1 MAWALEPERNEK
13 ELLLLWD
20 HVGAPRTHM
29 QRISL
34 IFAVILASLG
44 SAMAAEPVGEWLVA
58 DGSARIKIDNCGGR
72 LWGVVSWEQQPGG
85 RDANNPDP
93 AKRDRPT
100 LGLPILL
107 DMQSSQPNRWDGQVY
122 NAQNGKTYTA
132 HINLLAAD
140 VLRIEGC
147 VLGFLCG
154 GENWSRFRPP
164 EEPPRRRAGPAKPG
178 PTSDVCSIISGS
190 TGSSHERRL
199 K

>member
-1 MAWALEPERNEK
+1 MR
-13 ELLLLWD
+13 WD

-58 DGSARIKIDNCGGR
+58 DGSARIK
-72 LWGVVSWEQQPGG
+72 
-85 RDANNPDP
+85 
-93 AKRDRPT
+93 
-100 LGLPILL
+100 
-107 DMQSSQPNRWDGQVY
+107 VY

-164 EEPPRRRAGPAKPG
+164 EEPPRRRAGPAKSPA
-178 PTSDVCSIISGS
+178 TSDVCSIISGS
-190 TGSSHERRL
+190 TG
-199 K
+199 